1 MQELS
6 SYSLFIIL
14 AAIFYP
20 GMRIQ
25 NIVVYLL
32 AVLLLSNAI
41 VYFIVAFQEYGDLV
55 EFLQIGISG
64 ETQEKY
70 IEISVFVGAALI
82 YLGLVIWVLKSG
94 LKNKNPYMVSAVFSI
109 IMIGIYVASRTIG
122 VPVVGIEYY
131 VGKID
136 VVSKILQA
144 AIIGLAGY
152 LIFAIRST
160 YISEQGIS
168 QRSNRKS
175 EIE

>member
-1 MQELS
+1 
-6 SYSLFIIL
+6 
-14 AAIFYP
+14 
-20 GMRIQ
+20 
-25 NIVVYLL
+25 L
-32 AVLLLSNAI
+32 AVLFISNAI

-55 EFLQIGISG
+55 EFLQMGING

-82 YLGLVIWVLKSG
+82 YLGLVIWALKSG

-109 IMIGIYVASRTIG
+109 IMIGIYIASRTIG

-152 LIFAIRST
+152 LIFAIRSE

-168 QRSNRKS
+168 QRVNRKS

>member
-1 MQELS
+1 
-6 SYSLFIIL
+6 
-14 AAIFYP
+14 
-20 GMRIQ
+20 MRIQ

-32 AVLLLSNAI
+32 AVLLISNAI

-55 EFLQIGISG
+55 EFLQIGING

-109 IMIGIYVASRTIG
+109 IMIGIYIASRTIG

-136 VVSKILQA
+136 VISKILQA

-160 YISEQGIS
+160 SISEQGIS

>member
-1 MQELS
+1 
-6 SYSLFIIL
+6 
-14 AAIFYP
+14 
-20 GMRIQ
+20 MRIQ

-32 AVLLLSNAI
+32 AVLLISNAI

-55 EFLQIGISG
+55 EFLQIGING

-109 IMIGIYVASRTIG
+109 IMIGIYIASRTIG

-136 VVSKILQA
+136 VISKILQA

-168 QRSNRKS
+168 IRSNRKS

>member
-1 MQELS
+1 
-6 SYSLFIIL
+6 
-14 AAIFYP
+14 
-20 GMRIQ
+20 MRIQ

-32 AVLLLSNAI
+32 AVLLISNAI

-55 EFLQIGISG
+55 EFLQIGING

-94 LKNKNPYMVSAVFSI
+94 LKNKNPYMVSAGFSI
-109 IMIGIYVASRTIG
+109 IMIGIYIASRTIG

>member
-1 MQELS
+1 
-6 SYSLFIIL
+6 
-14 AAIFYP
+14 
-20 GMRIQ
+20 MRIQ

-32 AVLLLSNAI
+32 AVLLISNAI
-41 VYFIVAFQEYGDLV
+41 VYFIVAFQEYGDLM
-55 EFLQIGISG
+55 EFLQIGING

-82 YLGLVIWVLKSG
+82 YLGLVIWVLNSG

-109 IMIGIYVASRTIG
+109 IMIGIYIASRTIG
-122 VPVVGIEYY
+122 VPVVGVEYY

-168 QRSNRKS
+168 QRSNRKN

>member
-1 MQELS
+1 
-6 SYSLFIIL
+6 
-14 AAIFYP
+14 
-20 GMRIQ
+20 MRIQ

-32 AVLLLSNAI
+32 AVLLISNAI
-41 VYFIVAFQEYGDLV
+41 VYFIVAFQEYGDLM
-55 EFLQIGISG
+55 EFLQIGING

-109 IMIGIYVASRTIG
+109 MMIGIYIASRTIG

-168 QRSNRKS
+168 QRSNRKN

>member
-1 MQELS
+1 
-6 SYSLFIIL
+6 
-14 AAIFYP
+14 
-20 GMRIQ
+20 MRIQ

-32 AVLLLSNAI
+32 AVLLVSNAI
-41 VYFIVAFQEYGDLV
+41 VYFIVAFQEYSDLV
-55 EFLQIGISG
+55 EFLQIGING

-94 LKNKNPYMVSAVFSI
+94 LKNKNPYIVSAVFSI
-109 IMIGIYVASRTIG
+109 IMIGIYIASRTIG

-136 VVSKILQA
+136 IVSKILQA

-160 YISEQGIS
+160 YINEQGIS

>member
-1 MQELS
+1 
-6 SYSLFIIL
+6 
-14 AAIFYP
+14 
-20 GMRIQ
+20 MRIQ

-32 AVLLLSNAI
+32 AVLLISNAI

-55 EFLQIGISG
+55 EFLQIGING

-109 IMIGIYVASRTIG
+109 IMIGIYIASRTIG

-136 VVSKILQA
+136 VISKILQA

>member
-1 MQELS
+1 
-6 SYSLFIIL
+6 
-14 AAIFYP
+14 
-20 GMRIQ
+20 MRIQ

-32 AVLLLSNAI
+32 AVLLISNAI
-41 VYFIVAFQEYGDLV
+41 VYFVVAFQEYSDLV
-55 EFLQIGISG
+55 EFLQIGING

-109 IMIGIYVASRTIG
+109 IMIGIYIASRTIG

>member
-1 MQELS
+1 
-6 SYSLFIIL
+6 
-14 AAIFYP
+14 
-20 GMRIQ
+20 MRIQ
-25 NIVVYLL
+25 DIVVYLL
-32 AVLLLSNAI
+32 AVLLISNAI
-41 VYFIVAFQEYGDLV
+41 VYFIVAFQEYGDLM
-55 EFLQIGISG
+55 EFLQIGING

-82 YLGLVIWVLKSG
+82 YLGLVIWVLNSG

-109 IMIGIYVASRTIG
+109 IMIGIYIASRTIG
-122 VPVVGIEYY
+122 VPVVGVEYY

-168 QRSNRKS
+168 QRSNRKN

>member
-1 MQELS
+1 
-6 SYSLFIIL
+6 
-14 AAIFYP
+14 
-20 GMRIQ
+20 MRIQ

-32 AVLLLSNAI
+32 AVLLISNAI
-41 VYFIVAFQEYGDLV
+41 VYFVVAFQEYSDLV
-55 EFLQIGISG
+55 EFLQIGING

-109 IMIGIYVASRTIG
+109 IMIGIYIASRTIG

-168 QRSNRKS
+168 QHSNRKS

>member
-1 MQELS
+1 
-6 SYSLFIIL
+6 
-14 AAIFYP
+14 
-20 GMRIQ
+20 MRIQ

-32 AVLLLSNAI
+32 AILLISNAI

-55 EFLQIGISG
+55 EFLQIGING

-82 YLGLVIWVLKSG
+82 YSGLVIWVLKSG

-109 IMIGIYVASRTIG
+109 IMIGIYIASRTIG

-168 QRSNRKS
+168 QRNNRKS